1 MINKLNFSVVKSII
15 LSYYFTLLLTL
26 DKKIVVN
33 SYITFLRVFQTE
45 TLITATIFLS
55 VLYFINKNKL
65 SSLTKRESMII
76 KVFSSILA
84 FIFVIGEDI
93 THTQALFRGSLNR
106 YSFILFFILLIGYYL
121 IFKYFLHLVWDKYNV
136 HIKKF
141 DIELN
146 TFRHKIDRRKYFS
159 LLIPFLLVRILA
171 FILLYPGVTT
181 YDSMVIIGEG
191 LGIYP
196 LTNSHPYLFTYIVSL
211 FTKFGIKFLGG
222 VGVGVAIFNFLTLV
236 ITTLIYVYV
245 LYRIFEL
252 SNNKWLNRCLYL
264 FYLLFPNFIIVSFT
278 MYKDVYMVNALMLF
292 FLCIIY
298 ILYQP
303 AKFLESKNF
312 FFMFIISFFGIYMMH
327 RKAVIYIIVGIL
339 ILFIF
344 NKRYYKKIL
353 FYSLVSISFTLIINF
368 IASSLIQP
376 QESRKRYDYLAP
388 RFQQLAAAVYYHP
401 DSFSSEELAFY
412 DSTLGLENNKKFV
425 YYKADPIKD
434 SMKNEQFEGREHEF
448 FKLWFKGYLTH
459 PKTYIDALLNLSV
472 SYWYP
477 YNFSD
482 LTYMGNYYQ
491 VMYEDSSNVYG
502 NTTSLDDGW
511 MNQTKFKKLQEFYWN
526 IHKTISYLPIFSIFY
541 SAGLYTILLLIIL
554 MISLLRRDYKIL
566 GLIIICISI
575 ILTCIYSPIVNYFR
589 YSYVFMA
596 IIPLLLPFLFLKR
609 R

>member
-106 YSFILFFILLIGYYL
+106 YSFVLFFILLIGYYL

-136 HIKKF
+136 YIKKF

-146 TFRHKIDRRKYFS
+146 TFRLKIDRRKYFS
-159 LLIPFLLVRILA
+159 LLTPFLLVRILA

-196 LTNSHPYLFTYIVSL
+196 LTNSHPYLFTYTVSL
-211 FTKFGIKFLGG
+211 FTKFGMKFLGG

-303 AKFLESKNF
+303 AKFFENKNF
-312 FFMFIISFFGIYMMH
+312 LFMFIISFFGIYMMH

-511 MNQTKFKKLQEFYWN
+511 KNQTKFKKLQEFYWN
-526 IHKTISYLPIFSIFY
+526 IHKTISYLPVFSIFY

-566 GLIIICISI
+566 GLIIICVSI

>member
-26 DKKIVVN
+26 DKKVVVN

-136 HIKKF
+136 YVKKF

-146 TFRHKIDRRKYFS
+146 TFRLKIDRRKYFS
-159 LLIPFLLVRILA
+159 LLTPFLLVRILA

-196 LTNSHPYLFTYIVSL
+196 LTNSHPYLFTYTVSL

-303 AKFLESKNF
+303 AKFFENKNF
-312 FFMFIISFFGIYMMH
+312 LFMFIISFFGIYMMH

-502 NTTSLDDGW
+502 NTISLDDGW
-511 MNQTKFKKLQEFYWN
+511 RNQTKFKKLQEFYWN

-566 GLIIICISI
+566 GLIIICVSI

>member
-106 YSFILFFILLIGYYL
+106 YSFILFFILLIGYYI

-136 HIKKF
+136 YIKKF

-146 TFRHKIDRRKYFS
+146 TFRLKIDRRKYFS
-159 LLIPFLLVRILA
+159 LLTPFLLVRILA

-196 LTNSHPYLFTYIVSL
+196 LTNSHPYLFTYTVSL

-303 AKFLESKNF
+303 AKFFENKNF
-312 FFMFIISFFGIYMMH
+312 LFMFIISFFGIYMMH

-388 RFQQLAAAVYYHP
+388 RFQQLAAAVHYHP

-502 NTTSLDDGW
+502 NITSLDDGW
-511 MNQTKFKKLQEFYWN
+511 KNQTKFKKLQEFYWN

-566 GLIIICISI
+566 GLIIICVSI

>member
-26 DKKIVVN
+26 DKKVVVN

-136 HIKKF
+136 YAKKF

-146 TFRHKIDRRKYFS
+146 TFRLKIDRRKYFS
-159 LLIPFLLVRILA
+159 LLTPFLLVRILA

-196 LTNSHPYLFTYIVSL
+196 LTNSHPYLFTYTVSL

-303 AKFLESKNF
+303 AKFFENKNF
-312 FFMFIISFFGIYMMH
+312 LFMFIISFFGIYMMH

-511 MNQTKFKKLQEFYWN
+511 KNQTKFKKLQEFYWN
-526 IHKTISYLPIFSIFY
+526 IHKTISYLPVFSIFY

-566 GLIIICISI
+566 GLIIICVSI

>member
-33 SYITFLRVFQTE
+33 SYITFLKVFQTE

-106 YSFILFFILLIGYYL
+106 YSFVLFFILLIGYYL

-136 HIKKF
+136 YIKKF

-146 TFRHKIDRRKYFS
+146 TFRLKIDRRKYFS
-159 LLIPFLLVRILA
+159 LLTPFLLVRILA

-196 LTNSHPYLFTYIVSL
+196 LTNSHPYLFTYTVSL
-211 FTKFGIKFLGG
+211 FTKFGMKFLGG

-303 AKFLESKNF
+303 AKFFENKNF
-312 FFMFIISFFGIYMMH
+312 LFMFIISFFGIYMMH

-459 PKTYIDALLNLSV
+459 PKTYIDASLNLSV

-511 MNQTKFKKLQEFYWN
+511 KNQTKFKKLQEFYWN

-566 GLIIICISI
+566 GLIIICVSI

>member
-136 HIKKF
+136 YIKKF

-146 TFRHKIDRRKYFS
+146 TFRLKIDRRKYFS
-159 LLIPFLLVRILA
+159 LLTPFLLVRILA

-196 LTNSHPYLFTYIVSL
+196 LTNSHPYLFTYTVSL
-211 FTKFGIKFLGG
+211 FTKFGMKFLGG

-303 AKFLESKNF
+303 AKFFENKNF
-312 FFMFIISFFGIYMMH
+312 LFMFIISFFGIYMMH

-511 MNQTKFKKLQEFYWN
+511 KNQTKFKKLQEFYWN

-566 GLIIICISI
+566 GLIIICVSI

>member
-26 DKKIVVN
+26 DKKVVVN

-136 HIKKF
+136 YVKKF

-146 TFRHKIDRRKYFS
+146 TFRLKIDRRKYFS
-159 LLIPFLLVRILA
+159 LLTPFLLVRILA
-171 FILLYPGVTT
+171 FMLLYPGVTT

-196 LTNSHPYLFTYIVSL
+196 LTNSHPYLFTYTVSL

-303 AKFLESKNF
+303 AKFFENKNF
-312 FFMFIISFFGIYMMH
+312 LFMFIISFFWIYMMH

-511 MNQTKFKKLQEFYWN
+511 KNQTKFNKLQEFYWN

-566 GLIIICISI
+566 GLIIICVSI

-609 R
+609 Q

>member
-45 TLITATIFLS
+45 TLITVTIFLS

-106 YSFILFFILLIGYYL
+106 YSFILFLILLIGYYL

-136 HIKKF
+136 HVKKF
-141 DIELN
+141 GIELN
-146 TFRHKIDRRKYFS
+146 AFRLKIDRRKYFS
-159 LLIPFLLVRILA
+159 LLTPFLLVRILA

-196 LTNSHPYLFTYIVSL
+196 LTNSHPYLFTYTVSL

-236 ITTLIYVYV
+236 TTTLIYVYV

-303 AKFLESKNF
+303 AKFFENKNF
-312 FFMFIISFFGIYMMH
+312 LFMFIISFFGIYMMH

-388 RFQQLAAAVYYHP
+388 RFQQLAAAIYYHP

-511 MNQTKFKKLQEFYWN
+511 RNQTKFKKLQEFYWN

-566 GLIIICISI
+566 GLIIICVSI

>member
-26 DKKIVVN
+26 DKKVVVN

-136 HIKKF
+136 YVKKF

-146 TFRHKIDRRKYFS
+146 TFRLKIDRRKYFS
-159 LLIPFLLVRILA
+159 LLTPFLLVRILA
-171 FILLYPGVTT
+171 FMLLYPGVTT

-196 LTNSHPYLFTYIVSL
+196 LTNSHPYLFTYTVSL

-303 AKFLESKNF
+303 AKFFENKNF
-312 FFMFIISFFGIYMMH
+312 LFMFIISFFWIYMMH

-511 MNQTKFKKLQEFYWN
+511 KNQTKFNKLQEFYWN

-566 GLIIICISI
+566 GLIIICVAI

>member
-106 YSFILFFILLIGYYL
+106 YSFVLFFILLIGYYL

-136 HIKKF
+136 YIKKF

-146 TFRHKIDRRKYFS
+146 TFRLKIDRRKYFS
-159 LLIPFLLVRILA
+159 LLTPFLLVRILA

-196 LTNSHPYLFTYIVSL
+196 LTNSHPYLFTYTVSL

-303 AKFLESKNF
+303 AKFFENKNF
-312 FFMFIISFFGIYMMH
+312 LFMFIISFFGIYMMH

-353 FYSLVSISFTLIINF
+353 FYSLVSISVTLIINF

-511 MNQTKFKKLQEFYWN
+511 KNQTKFKKLQEFYWN

-566 GLIIICISI
+566 GLIIICVSI

>member
-26 DKKIVVN
+26 DKKVVVN

-136 HIKKF
+136 YVKKF

-146 TFRHKIDRRKYFS
+146 TFRLKIDRRKYFS
-159 LLIPFLLVRILA
+159 LLTPFLLVRILA
-171 FILLYPGVTT
+171 FMLLYPGVTT

-196 LTNSHPYLFTYIVSL
+196 LTNSHPYLFTYTVSL

-303 AKFLESKNF
+303 AKFFENKNF
-312 FFMFIISFFGIYMMH
+312 LFMFIISFFGIYMMH

-434 SMKNEQFEGREHEF
+434 SMKNEQFEGREYEF

-511 MNQTKFKKLQEFYWN
+511 KNQTKFKKLQEFYWN
-526 IHKTISYLPIFSIFY
+526 IHKTISYLPVFSIFY

-566 GLIIICISI
+566 GLIIICVSI

>member
-26 DKKIVVN
+26 DKKVVVN

-136 HIKKF
+136 YVKKF

-146 TFRHKIDRRKYFS
+146 TFRLKIDRRKYFS
-159 LLIPFLLVRILA
+159 LLTPFLLVRILA

-196 LTNSHPYLFTYIVSL
+196 LTNSHPYLFTYTVSL

-236 ITTLIYVYV
+236 TTTLIYVYV

-303 AKFLESKNF
+303 AKFFENKNF
-312 FFMFIISFFGIYMMH
+312 LFMFIISFFGIYMMH

-511 MNQTKFKKLQEFYWN
+511 KNQTKFKKLQEFYWN

-566 GLIIICISI
+566 GLIIICVSI

>member
-106 YSFILFFILLIGYYL
+106 YSFVLFFILLIGYYL

-136 HIKKF
+136 YIKKF

-146 TFRHKIDRRKYFS
+146 TFRLKIDRRKYFS
-159 LLIPFLLVRILA
+159 LLTPFLLVRILA

-196 LTNSHPYLFTYIVSL
+196 LTNSHPYLFTYTVSL
-211 FTKFGIKFLGG
+211 FTKFGMKFLGG

-303 AKFLESKNF
+303 AKFFENKNF
-312 FFMFIISFFGIYMMH
+312 LFMFIISFFGIYMMH

-448 FKLWFKGYLTH
+448 LKLWFKGYLTH

-511 MNQTKFKKLQEFYWN
+511 KNQTKFNKLQEFYWN

-566 GLIIICISI
+566 GLIIICVAI

>member
-106 YSFILFFILLIGYYL
+106 YSFVLFFILLIGYYL

-136 HIKKF
+136 YIKKF

-146 TFRHKIDRRKYFS
+146 TFRLKIDRRKYFS
-159 LLIPFLLVRILA
+159 LLTPFLLVRILA

-196 LTNSHPYLFTYIVSL
+196 LTNSHPYLFTYTVSL
-211 FTKFGIKFLGG
+211 FTKFGMKFLGG
-222 VGVGVAIFNFLTLV
+222 VGVGVAIFNFLSLV

-303 AKFLESKNF
+303 AKFFENKNF
-312 FFMFIISFFGIYMMH
+312 LFMFIISFFGIYMMH

-511 MNQTKFKKLQEFYWN
+511 KNQTKFKKLQEFYWN

-566 GLIIICISI
+566 GLIIICVSI

>member
-106 YSFILFFILLIGYYL
+106 YSFVLFFILLIGYYL

-136 HIKKF
+136 YIKKF

-146 TFRHKIDRRKYFS
+146 TFRLKIDRRKYFS
-159 LLIPFLLVRILA
+159 LLTPFLLVRILA

-196 LTNSHPYLFTYIVSL
+196 LTNSHPYLFTYTVSL
-211 FTKFGIKFLGG
+211 FTKFGMKFLGG

-303 AKFLESKNF
+303 AKFFENKNF
-312 FFMFIISFFGIYMMH
+312 LFMFIISFFGIYMMH

-459 PKTYIDALLNLSV
+459 PKTYIDASLNLSV

-511 MNQTKFKKLQEFYWN
+511 KNQTKFKKLQEFYWN
-526 IHKTISYLPIFSIFY
+526 IHKTISYLPVFSIFY

-566 GLIIICISI
+566 GLIIICVSI